1 MRGCYA
7 LMKQKYFRL
16 EMAAALKGAAAIL
29 IPCAKNETTEH
40 LL

>member
-1 MRGCYA
+1 MRGCYT

-16 EMAAALKGAAAIL
+16 EMAAASKGAAAIL
-29 IPCAKNETTEH
+29 LSCAKNEATEH